1 MSTETEKAAPAAT
14 SSPSYGKS
22 CDCGEPSG
30 LALFIGKAAI
40 VFAVVAIVFYGLG
53 YLFRGGG
60 SVETPDFDDFGPD
73 LITSTKQAKDAKG
86 DTDAESQE
94 AADTP
99 EAKAL
104 RDKWQPK
111 FVKEYGSLVTKIKGS
126 PLDAEALEKKTKKY
140 VFDSVLRGAL
150 QLSSAEMDEDALKD
164 LRDDYVDGAYD
175 CFRSF
180 ASFYSKD
187 KFGSEFTD
195 YWKPVFQDYDAQFAK
210 SVKQAAKDEKDTADK
225 DAVRAKIVTNA
236 MFLLVFAAMVPLLA
250 KIERNTRR
258 G

>member
-73 LITSTKQAKDAKG
+73 LITSVKQAK
-86 DTDAESQE
+86 ESQG
-94 AADTP
+94 AAQPDTP
-99 EAKAL
+99 EVKAL

-111 FVKEYGSLVTKIKGS
+111 FEKTIASLATKVGETPDAKELESKAKRFFETSLKGAS
-126 PLDAEALEKKTKKY
+126 QLNTAGMDKDDLEDLVEEY
-140 VFDSVLRGAL
+140 VEGN
-150 QLSSAEMDEDALKD
+150 
-164 LRDDYVDGAYD
+164 YD

-180 ASFYSKD
+180 VDFYSKD
-187 KFGSEFTD
+187 KLGNNPDQYMEAVLND
-195 YWKPVFQDYDAQFAK
+195 YHARFAA
-210 SVKQAAKDEKDTADK
+210 SVEQAAKDEKDTADK

>member
-14 SSPSYGKS
+14 PSPSYGKS

-60 SVETPDFDDFGPD
+60 SVKTPDFDDFGPD
-73 LITSTKQAKDAKG
+73 MITSIKQEMDG
-86 DTDAESQE
+86 DRVED
-94 AADTP
+94 P
-99 EAKAL
+99 EVKEL
-104 RDKWQPK
+104 RDKWQKK
-111 FVKEYGSLVTKIKGS
+111 FEKEIGSPATTILEEKLDAKDIAEGAKEY
-126 PLDAEALEKKTKKY
+126 LDAVLE
-140 VFDSVLRGAL
+140 GAFR
-150 QLSSAEMDEDALKD
+150 LSPAEMDEDDLKD
-164 LRDDYVDGAYD
+164 LRRDYVDGAYD

-180 ASFYSKD
+180 VSFYSKD
-187 KFGSEFTD
+187 KFGKNPD
-195 YWKPVFQDYDAQFAK
+195 PYWGAVIKRYDAQFK
-210 SVKQAAKDEKDTADK
+210 ESVEQAAKDEKDTERN
-225 DAVRAKIVTNA
+225 DAERARIVTNA

-250 KIERNTRR
+250 KIECNTRR

>member
-73 LITSTKQAKDAKG
+73 LIASTKQAN
-86 DTDAESQE
+86 ESE
-94 AADTP
+94 GGANVDTP
-99 EAKAL
+99 EVKAL
-104 RDKWQPK
+104 REKWQPK
-111 FVKEYGSLVTKIKGS
+111 FEKTIASLATKVGET
-126 PLDAEALEKKTKKY
+126 LDAKELDNKAKRFFENALK
-140 VFDSVLRGAL
+140 GAS
-150 QLSSAEMDEDALKD
+150 QLPSAEMDKDDLEDLVEE
-164 LRDDYVDGAYD
+164 YVEGAYD

-180 ASFYSKD
+180 VDFYSKD
-187 KFGSEFTD
+187 KFGKDPDKYLEPVLND
-195 YWKPVFQDYDAQFAK
+195 YHAKFAK
-210 SVKQAAKDEKDTADK
+210 SVEQAAKDEKDTAEK
-225 DAVRAKIVTNA
+225 DAERAKIVTNA